1 MSTLAPPKNL
11 TRNVLIGMGL
21 GVLIASVFFYTHHI
35 YEVIGPG
42 GLSIQAGWTSQSF
55 FGGIEKYLFNLGGQI
70 FKNLLML
77 VVVPL
82 VFFSLVS
89 GISSLTNMVK
99 LGSIATKTI
108 GLYLF
113 TTGIAVSIA
122 LLFGWIFNLSGYDGD
137 YGSFEPAT
145 ADPSLY
151 GTVLRIFPN
160 NIFGAFVENNM
171 LGIVFI
177 SILFGIAL
185 NLTDD
190 LTNGLSKTFER
201 FNLVFLKIVLL
212 IMSFAPIGVFCL
224 MGSYVMAKGL
234 NIFGDLA
241 QYVILLIFVLAFH
254 LAFTYSLIL
263 KIFANLNPLIFFK
276 KMRNVALFAFSTS
289 SSAATIPVTLK
300 TVTDDL
306 GVKKDVSSF
315 VIPVGATINMDGTA
329 IMQGLATMFIAS
341 TVGVDLT
348 FIQYMQIVLLAIVT
362 SIGTAAVP
370 SAGTVTLALILGSL
384 GLPLDAIGLILAV
397 DRILDMM
404 RTAVNVCGDA
414 AVSCIVAKS
423 ENELDEQI
431 FNK

>member
-1 MSTLAPPKNL
+1 MSILSAPKNL
-11 TRNVLIGMGL
+11 TRNVLIGMAG
-21 GVLIASVFFYTHHI
+21 GVAIAGALFYSDGFI
-35 YEVIGPG
+35 SEGF
-42 GLSIQAGWTSQSF
+42 SQF
-55 FGGIEKYLFNLGGQI
+55 IEKYLFNLGGQV

-89 GISSLTNMVK
+89 GISSLSNMVK

-113 TTGIAVSIA
+113 TTAIAVSLA
-122 LLFGWIFNLSGYDGD
+122 LFFGWTLNLSGFEGTVGSYIPPSGD
-137 YGSFEPAT
+137 S
-145 ADPSLY
+145 SLY
-151 GTVLRIFPN
+151 GTVLKIFPN
-160 NIFGAFVENNM
+160 NIFGAFIENNM

-177 SILFGIAL
+177 SILFGVAL

-190 LTNGLSKTFER
+190 LTDGLSKSFER
-201 FNLVFLKIVLL
+201 LNTVFLKIVLL

-241 QYVILLIFVLAFH
+241 QYVLILIFVLVFH
-254 LAFTYSLIL
+254 LIFTYSLIL
-263 KIFANLNPLIFFK
+263 KLFANLSPLIFYQ

-289 SSAATIPVTLK
+289 SSAATIPVTLR

-315 VIPVGATINMDGTA
+315 VVPVGATINMDGTA

-341 TVGVDLT
+341 TVGVDLSL
-348 FIQYMQIVLLAIVT
+348 IQYGQIVLLAIVT

-397 DRILDMM
+397 DRILDMI
-404 RTAVNVCGDA
+404 RTSVNVCGDA

-423 ENELDEQI
+423 ENELDI
-431 FNK
+431 STYNSFR

>member
-1 MSTLAPPKNL
+1 MSPLDPPKNL
-11 TRNVLIGMGL
+11 TRNVLLGMFF
-21 GVLIASVFFYTHHI
+21 GVLLASVFFYF
-35 YEVIGPG
+35 ENSF
-42 GLSIQAGWTSQSF
+42 SISF
-55 FGGIEKYLFNLGGQI
+55 IQVIEKYIFNLGGQI
-70 FKNLLML
+70 FKNLLL
-77 VVVPL
+77 LIVVPL

-89 GISSLTNMVK
+89 GISSLSNMVK
-99 LGSIATKTI
+99 LGSIASKTVA
-108 GLYLF
+108 LYLM
-113 TTGIAVSIA
+113 TTAFAVIIAIF
-122 LLFGWIFNLSGYDGD
+122 FGWLFNISGYEGEV
-137 YGSFEPAT
+137 GSFIAPSGEA
-145 ADPSLY
+145 SLY
-151 GTVLRIFPN
+151 DTVLKIFPS

-190 LTNGLSKTFER
+190 LTDKLSKNFER
-201 FNLVFLKIVLL
+201 LNIVFMKIVLI

-224 MGSYVMAKGL
+224 MGSYVMAQGL
-234 NIFGDLA
+234 NIFGDLI
-241 QYVILLIFVLAFH
+241 QYVLILMFVLFFH
-254 LAFTYSLIL
+254 LIFTYSIIL
-263 KIFANLNPLIFFK
+263 KIFANLNPIIFFK

-341 TVGVDLT
+341 TAGVDLSMVE
-348 FIQYMQIVLLAIVT
+348 YLQIVMLAMVA
-362 SIGTAAVP
+362 SIGAAAVP
-370 SAGTVTLALILGSL
+370 SAGTITLALILSSL

-397 DRILDMM
+397 DRILDMI
-404 RTAVNVCGDA
+404 RTSVNVTGDS
-414 AVSCIVAKS
+414 AVACIVANS
-423 ENELDEQI
+423 ENLLDKEV

>member
-1 MSTLAPPKNL
+1 MSVLSPPKNL
-11 TRNVLIGMGL
+11 TKNVLLGMAA
-21 GVLIASVFFYTHHI
+21 GVLIASALYYSQDLI
-35 YEVIGPG
+35 PA
-42 GLSIQAGWTSQSF
+42 GLYLT
-55 FGGIEKYLFNLGGQI
+55 IEKYVFNLGGQI

-89 GISSLTNMVK
+89 GISSLSNMVK

-108 GLYLF
+108 GLYLM
-113 TTGIAVSIA
+113 TTGIAVSLA
-122 LLFGWIFNLSGYDGD
+122 LIFGWVFNLSGYEGEVDSFSPTTGD
-137 YGSFEPAT
+137 S
-145 ADPSLY
+145 SLY
-151 GTVLRIFPN
+151 GTVMRIFPN

-177 SILFGIAL
+177 SIVFGIAL
-185 NLTDD
+185 NLTDE
-190 LTNGLSKTFER
+190 LTGGMSKTVEKL
-201 FNLVFLKIVLL
+201 NPVLLKIVLL
-212 IMSFAPIGVFCL
+212 IMSFAPVGVFCL

-234 NIFGDLA
+234 NVFGDLA
-241 QYVILLIFVLAFH
+241 QYVALLIFVLAFH
-254 LAFTYSLIL
+254 LFFTYSLLL
-263 KIFANLNPLIFFK
+263 KVFAKLNPLTFYR
-276 KMRNVALFAFSTS
+276 KMKDVALFAFSTS

-300 TVTDDL
+300 TVTDEL
-306 GVKKDVSSF
+306 GVKKDVSAF
-315 VIPVGATINMDGTA
+315 VVPVGATINMDGTA

-348 FIQYMQIVLLAIVT
+348 LVQYGQIVLLAIVT

-397 DRILDMM
+397 DRILDMI

-423 ENELDEQI
+423 ENELDEKI
-431 FNK
+431 FNG

>member
-1 MSTLAPPKNL
+1 MSVLSPPKNL
-11 TRNVLIGMGL
+11 TKNVLLGMAA
-21 GVLIASVFFYTHHI
+21 GVLIASVFYYSQDLI
-35 YEVIGPG
+35 PA
-42 GLSIQAGWTSQSF
+42 GLYLT
-55 FGGIEKYLFNLGGQI
+55 IEKYVFNLGGQI

-89 GISSLTNMVK
+89 GISSLSNMVK

-108 GLYLF
+108 GLYLM
-113 TTGIAVSIA
+113 TTGIAVSLA
-122 LLFGWIFNLSGYDGD
+122 LIFGWVFNLSGYEGEVDSFSPTTGD
-137 YGSFEPAT
+137 S
-145 ADPSLY
+145 SLY
-151 GTVLRIFPN
+151 GTVMRIFPN

-177 SILFGIAL
+177 SIVFGIAL
-185 NLTDD
+185 NLTDE
-190 LTNGLSKTFER
+190 LTGGMSKTFEKL
-201 FNLVFLKIVLL
+201 NTVFLKIVLL

-234 NIFGDLA
+234 NVFGDLA
-241 QYVILLIFVLAFH
+241 QYVALLIFVLAFH
-254 LAFTYSLIL
+254 LFFTYSLLL
-263 KIFANLNPLIFFK
+263 KVFAKLNPLTFYR
-276 KMRNVALFAFSTS
+276 KMKDVALFAFSTS

-300 TVTDDL
+300 TVTDEL
-306 GVKKDVSSF
+306 GVKKDVSAF
-315 VIPVGATINMDGTA
+315 VVPVGATINMDGTA

-348 FIQYMQIVLLAIVT
+348 LVQYGQIVLLAIVT

-397 DRILDMM
+397 DRILDMI

-423 ENELDEQI
+423 ENELDEKI
-431 FNK
+431 FNG

>member
-1 MSTLAPPKNL
+1 MNALSAPKNL
-11 TRNVLIGMGL
+11 TRNVLIGMAAGIL
-21 GVLIASVFFYTHHI
+21 VASTFYYLQGFINEDISVGV
-35 YEVIGPG
+35 
-42 GLSIQAGWTSQSF
+42 
-55 FGGIEKYLFNLGGQI
+55 EKYIFNLGGQI

-89 GISSLTNMVK
+89 GISSLSNMVK

-113 TTGIAVSIA
+113 TTAIAVSLA
-122 LLFGWIFNLSGYDGD
+122 LFFGWAFNLSGFEGTVDSYVPPSGD
-137 YGSFEPAT
+137 S
-145 ADPSLY
+145 SLY

-160 NIFGAFVENNM
+160 NIFGAFIENNM

-177 SILFGIAL
+177 SILFGLAL

-190 LTNGLSKTFER
+190 LTNGFSKTFER
-201 FNLVFLKIVLL
+201 FNIVFLKIVLL
-212 IMSFAPIGVFCL
+212 IMTFAPIGVFCL

-241 QYVILLIFVLAFH
+241 QYVLILIFVLAFH
-254 LAFTYSLIL
+254 LIFTYSLIL
-263 KIFANLNPLIFFK
+263 KSFANLSPLIFYR
-276 KMRNVALFAFSTS
+276 KMKNVALFAFSTS

-315 VIPVGATINMDGTA
+315 VVPVGATINMDGTA

-348 FIQYMQIVLLAIVT
+348 LIQYGQIVILAIVT

-397 DRILDMM
+397 DRILDMI

-423 ENELDEQI
+423 ENELDLSIYNSE
-431 FNK
+431 

>member
-1 MSTLAPPKNL
+1 MSVLSPPKNL
-11 TRNVLIGMGL
+11 TKNVLLGMGA
-21 GVLIASVFFYTHHI
+21 GVLIASVFYYTQDSI
-35 YEVIGPG
+35 PA
-42 GLSIQAGWTSQSF
+42 GLYLT
-55 FGGIEKYLFNLGGQI
+55 IEKYVFNLGGQI

-89 GISSLTNMVK
+89 GISSLSNMVK

-108 GLYLF
+108 GLYLM
-113 TTGIAVSIA
+113 TTGIAVSMA
-122 LLFGWIFNLSGYDGD
+122 LIFGYIFNLSGYEGD
-137 YGSFEPAT
+137 VEAFTPTTGDS
-145 ADPSLY
+145 SLY
-151 GTVLRIFPN
+151 GTVMRIFPN

-185 NLTDD
+185 NLTDE
-190 LTNGLSKTFER
+190 LTGGLSKTFEKL
-201 FNLVFLKIVLL
+201 NTVFLKIVLL
-212 IMSFAPIGVFCL
+212 IMSFAPVGVFCL

-234 NIFGDLA
+234 NVFGDLA
-241 QYVILLIFVLAFH
+241 QYVALLIFVLAFH
-254 LAFTYSLIL
+254 LFFTYSLIL
-263 KIFANLNPLIFFK
+263 KVFANLNPLIFYR
-276 KMRNVALFAFSTS
+276 KMKDVALFAFSTS

-300 TVTDDL
+300 TVTDEL
-306 GVKKDVSSF
+306 GVKKDVSAF
-315 VIPVGATINMDGTA
+315 VVPVGATINMDGTA

-348 FIQYMQIVLLAIVT
+348 LVQYGQIVLLAIVT

-397 DRILDMM
+397 DRILDMI

-423 ENELDEQI
+423 ENELDEKI
-431 FNK
+431 FNG

>member
-1 MSTLAPPKNL
+1 MSQLDPPKNL
-11 TRNVLIGMGL
+11 TRNVLVGMFA
-21 GVLIASVFFYTHHI
+21 GVLLASIFFY
-35 YEVIGPG
+35 
-42 GLSIQAGWTSQSF
+42 LQDSISQSIF
-55 FGGIEKYLFNLGGQI
+55 LGIEKYIFNLGGQI
-70 FKNLLML
+70 FKNLLL
-77 VVVPL
+77 LIVVPL

-89 GISSLTNMVK
+89 GISSLSNMVK
-99 LGSIATKTI
+99 LGSIASKTVF
-108 GLYLF
+108 LYL
-113 TTGIAVSIA
+113 TTTAFAVILA
-122 LLFGWIFNLSGYDGD
+122 IFFGWVFNISGYEGEV
-137 YGSFEPAT
+137 GSYIA
-145 ADPSLY
+145 PSGEANLY
-151 GTVLRIFPN
+151 DTVLRIFPN

-190 LTNGLSKTFER
+190 LTDKLSKNFER
-201 FNLVFLKIVLL
+201 LNIVFMKIVLI

-224 MGSYVMAKGL
+224 MGSYVMDHGL
-234 NIFGDLA
+234 NIFGDLI
-241 QYVILLIFVLAFH
+241 QYVLILIFVLFFH
-254 LAFTYSLIL
+254 LVFTYSLIL
-263 KIFANLNPLIFFK
+263 KLFANLNPIIFFK

-341 TVGVDLT
+341 TAGVDLS
-348 FIQYMQIVLLAIVT
+348 IIEYMQIVLLAMVA
-362 SIGTAAVP
+362 SIGAAAVP
-370 SAGTVTLALILGSL
+370 SAGTITLALILSSL

-397 DRILDMM
+397 DRILDMI
-404 RTAVNVCGDA
+404 RTSVNVTGDS
-414 AVSCIVAKS
+414 AVACIVANS
-423 ENELDEQI
+423 ENLLDREV

>member
-1 MSTLAPPKNL
+1 MSVLSPPKNL
-11 TRNVLIGMGL
+11 TKNVLLGMAA
-21 GVLIASVFFYTHHI
+21 GVLIASVFYYTQDSI
-35 YEVIGPG
+35 PA
-42 GLSIQAGWTSQSF
+42 GLYLA
-55 FGGIEKYLFNLGGQI
+55 IEKYVFNLGGQI

-89 GISSLTNMVK
+89 GISSLSNMVK

-108 GLYLF
+108 GLYLM
-113 TTGIAVSIA
+113 TTGIAVSMA
-122 LLFGWIFNLSGYDGD
+122 LIFGYSFNLSGYEGD
-137 YGSFEPAT
+137 VEAFTPTTGDS
-145 ADPSLY
+145 SLY
-151 GTVLRIFPN
+151 GTVMRIFPN

-185 NLTDD
+185 NLTDE
-190 LTNGLSKTFER
+190 LTGGLSKTFEKL
-201 FNLVFLKIVLL
+201 NTVFLKIVLL
-212 IMSFAPIGVFCL
+212 IMSFAPVGVFCL

-234 NIFGDLA
+234 NVFGDLA
-241 QYVILLIFVLAFH
+241 QYVALLIFVLGFH
-254 LAFTYSLIL
+254 LFFTYSLIL
-263 KIFANLNPLIFFK
+263 KVFANLNPLIFYR
-276 KMRNVALFAFSTS
+276 KMKDVALFAFSTS

-300 TVTDDL
+300 TVTDEL
-306 GVKKDVSSF
+306 GVKKDVSAF
-315 VIPVGATINMDGTA
+315 VVPVGATINMDGTA

-348 FIQYMQIVLLAIVT
+348 LVQYGQIVLLAIVT

-397 DRILDMM
+397 DRILDMI

-423 ENELDEQI
+423 ENELDEKI
-431 FNK
+431 FNG

>member
-1 MSTLAPPKNL
+1 MSVLSPPKNL
-11 TRNVLIGMGL
+11 TKNVLLGMAA
-21 GVLIASVFFYTHHI
+21 GVLIASVFYYSQDLI
-35 YEVIGPG
+35 PA
-42 GLSIQAGWTSQSF
+42 GLYLT
-55 FGGIEKYLFNLGGQI
+55 IEKYVFNLGGQI
-70 FKNLLML
+70 FKNLLLL

-89 GISSLTNMVK
+89 GISSLSNMVK

-108 GLYLF
+108 GLYLM
-113 TTGIAVSIA
+113 TTGIAVSLA
-122 LLFGWIFNLSGYDGD
+122 LIFGWVFNLSGYEGEVDSFSPTTGD
-137 YGSFEPAT
+137 S
-145 ADPSLY
+145 SLY

-177 SILFGIAL
+177 SILFGISL
-185 NLTDD
+185 NLTDE
-190 LTNGLSKTFER
+190 LTGGMSKTFEKL
-201 FNLVFLKIVLL
+201 NTVFLKIVLL

-234 NIFGDLA
+234 NVFGDLA
-241 QYVILLIFVLAFH
+241 QYVALLIFVLAFH
-254 LAFTYSLIL
+254 LFFTYSLLL
-263 KIFANLNPLIFFK
+263 KVFAKLNPLIFYR
-276 KMRNVALFAFSTS
+276 KMKDVALFAFSTS

-300 TVTDDL
+300 TVTDEL
-306 GVKKDVSSF
+306 GVKKDVSAF
-315 VIPVGATINMDGTA
+315 VVPVGATINMDGTA

-348 FIQYMQIVLLAIVT
+348 LVQYGQIVLLAIVT

-397 DRILDMM
+397 DRILDMI

-423 ENELDEQI
+423 ENELDEKI
-431 FNK
+431 FNG

>member
-1 MSTLAPPKNL
+1 MNALSAPKNL
-11 TRNVLIGMGL
+11 TRNVLIGMAAGIL
-21 GVLIASVFFYTHHI
+21 VASTFYYSQGFINEDISVGV
-35 YEVIGPG
+35 
-42 GLSIQAGWTSQSF
+42 
-55 FGGIEKYLFNLGGQI
+55 EKYIFNLGGQI

-82 VFFSLVS
+82 VFFSLVT
-89 GISSLTNMVK
+89 GISSLSNMVK

-113 TTGIAVSIA
+113 TTAIAVSLA
-122 LLFGWIFNLSGYDGD
+122 LFFGWAFNLSGFEGTVDSYVPPSGD
-137 YGSFEPAT
+137 S
-145 ADPSLY
+145 SLY

-160 NIFGAFVENNM
+160 NIFGAFIENNM

-177 SILFGIAL
+177 SILFGLAL

-201 FNLVFLKIVLL
+201 FNIVFLKIVLL
-212 IMSFAPIGVFCL
+212 IMAFAPIGVFCL

-241 QYVILLIFVLAFH
+241 QYVLILIFVLAFH
-254 LAFTYSLIL
+254 LIFTYSLIL
-263 KIFANLNPLIFFK
+263 KSFANLSPLIFYR
-276 KMRNVALFAFSTS
+276 KMKNVALFAFSTS

-315 VIPVGATINMDGTA
+315 VVPVGATINMDGTA

-341 TVGVDLT
+341 TVGIDLT
-348 FIQYMQIVLLAIVT
+348 LIQYGQLVVLAIVT

-397 DRILDMM
+397 DRILDMI

-423 ENELDEQI
+423 ENELDLST
-431 FNK
+431 FNSK

>member
-1 MSTLAPPKNL
+1 MSVLSPPKNL
-11 TRNVLIGMGL
+11 TKNVLLGMTA
-21 GVLIASVFFYTHHI
+21 GVLIASVFYYTQDSI
-35 YEVIGPG
+35 PA
-42 GLSIQAGWTSQSF
+42 GLYLT
-55 FGGIEKYLFNLGGQI
+55 IEKYVFNLGGQI

-89 GISSLTNMVK
+89 GISSLSNMVK

-108 GLYLF
+108 GLYLM
-113 TTGIAVSIA
+113 TTGIAVSMA
-122 LLFGWIFNLSGYDGD
+122 LIFGYIFNLSGYEGD
-137 YGSFEPAT
+137 VEAFTPTTGDS
-145 ADPSLY
+145 SLY
-151 GTVLRIFPN
+151 GTVMRIFPN

-185 NLTDD
+185 NLTDE
-190 LTNGLSKTFER
+190 LTGGLSKTFEKL
-201 FNLVFLKIVLL
+201 NTVFLKIVLL
-212 IMSFAPIGVFCL
+212 IMSFAPVGVFCL

-234 NIFGDLA
+234 NVFGDLA
-241 QYVILLIFVLAFH
+241 QYVALLIFVLAFH
-254 LAFTYSLIL
+254 LFFTYSLIL
-263 KIFANLNPLIFFK
+263 KVFANLNPLIFYR
-276 KMRNVALFAFSTS
+276 KMKDVALFAFSTS

-300 TVTDDL
+300 TVTDEL
-306 GVKKDVSSF
+306 GVKKDVSAF
-315 VIPVGATINMDGTA
+315 VVPVGATINMDGTA

-348 FIQYMQIVLLAIVT
+348 LVQYGQIVLLAIVT

-397 DRILDMM
+397 DRILDMI

-423 ENELDEQI
+423 ENELDEKI
-431 FNK
+431 FNG

>member
-1 MSTLAPPKNL
+1 MSVLSPPKNL
-11 TRNVLIGMGL
+11 TKNVLLGMAA
-21 GVLIASVFFYTHHI
+21 GVLIASVFYYTQDSI
-35 YEVIGPG
+35 PA
-42 GLSIQAGWTSQSF
+42 GLYLT
-55 FGGIEKYLFNLGGQI
+55 IEKYVFNLGGQI

-89 GISSLTNMVK
+89 GISSLSNMVK

-108 GLYLF
+108 GLYLM
-113 TTGIAVSIA
+113 TTGIAVSMA
-122 LLFGWIFNLSGYDGD
+122 LIFGYIFNLSGYEGD
-137 YGSFEPAT
+137 VEAFTPTTGDS
-145 ADPSLY
+145 SLY
-151 GTVLRIFPN
+151 GTVMRIFPN

-190 LTNGLSKTFER
+190 LTGGLSKTFEKL
-201 FNLVFLKIVLL
+201 NTVFLKIVLL
-212 IMSFAPIGVFCL
+212 IMSFAPVGVFCL

-234 NIFGDLA
+234 NVFGDLA
-241 QYVILLIFVLAFH
+241 QYVALLIFVLAFH
-254 LAFTYSLIL
+254 LVFTYSLIL
-263 KIFANLNPLIFFK
+263 KVFANLNPLIFYR
-276 KMRNVALFAFSTS
+276 KMKDVALFAFSTS

-300 TVTDDL
+300 TVTDEL
-306 GVKKDVSSF
+306 GVKKDVSAF
-315 VIPVGATINMDGTA
+315 VVPVGATINMDGTA

-348 FIQYMQIVLLAIVT
+348 LVQYGQIVLLAIVT

-397 DRILDMM
+397 DRILDMI

-423 ENELDEQI
+423 ENELDEKV
-431 FNK
+431 FNG

>member
-1 MSTLAPPKNL
+1 MSILSAPKNL
-11 TRNVLIGMGL
+11 TRNVLIGMML
-21 GVLIASVFFYTHHI
+21 GILIGSIFY
-35 YEVIGPG
+35 YEVILIPK
-42 GLSIQAGWTSQSF
+42 IIFDF
-55 FGGIEKYLFNLGGQI
+55 FWMYIFSLGSSI

-89 GISSLTNMVK
+89 GISSLSNMVK
-99 LGSIATKTI
+99 LGSIATKTV

-113 TTGIAVSIA
+113 TTGLAVSTA
-122 LLFGWIFNLSGYDGD
+122 LIFGWALNLSDYDPD
-137 YGSFEPAT
+137 TLAT
-145 ADPSLY
+145 IAEGNAESSVSVVAEGLRD
-151 GTVLRIFPN
+151 TVLSIFPN
-160 NIFGAFVENNM
+160 NIFGAFIENNM

-185 NLTDD
+185 NLTDE
-190 LTNGLSKTFER
+190 LTDGLSKSFER
-201 FNLVFLKIVLL
+201 LNIVFLKIVLL
-212 IMSFAPIGVFCL
+212 IMSLAPVGVFCL
-224 MGSYVMAKGL
+224 MGAYVMEYGL

-241 QYVILLIFVLAFH
+241 QYVIILIFVLLFH
-254 LAFTYSLIL
+254 LLVTYSVLL
-263 KIFANLNPLIFFK
+263 KLFANLNPIVFFK

-315 VIPVGATINMDGTA
+315 VVPVGATINMDGTA

-341 TVGVDLT
+341 TVFVDLSLA
-348 FIQYMQIVLLAIVT
+348 QYAQIVFLAIIT

-370 SAGTVTLALILGSL
+370 SAGTVTLALILGSV

-397 DRILDMM
+397 DRILDMI
-404 RTAVNVCGDA
+404 RTSVNVCGDA

-423 ENELDEQI
+423 ENDLDEQI
-431 FNK
+431 FYK

>member
-1 MSTLAPPKNL
+1 MNALSAPKNL
-11 TRNVLIGMGL
+11 TRNVLIGMAAGILVASTFYYSQGFINEDISL
-21 GVLIASVFFYTHHI
+21 GV
-35 YEVIGPG
+35 
-42 GLSIQAGWTSQSF
+42 
-55 FGGIEKYLFNLGGQI
+55 EKYIFNLGGQI

-89 GISSLTNMVK
+89 GISSLSNMVK

-113 TTGIAVSIA
+113 TTAIAVSLA
-122 LLFGWIFNLSGYDGD
+122 LFFGWAFNLSGFEGTVDSYVPPSGD
-137 YGSFEPAT
+137 S
-145 ADPSLY
+145 SLY

-160 NIFGAFVENNM
+160 NIFGAFIENNM

-177 SILFGIAL
+177 SILFGLAL

-201 FNLVFLKIVLL
+201 FNIVFLKIVLL
-212 IMSFAPIGVFCL
+212 IMTFAPIGVFCL

-241 QYVILLIFVLAFH
+241 QYVLILIFVLAFH
-254 LAFTYSLIL
+254 LIFTYSLIL
-263 KIFANLNPLIFFK
+263 KSFANLSPLIFYR
-276 KMRNVALFAFSTS
+276 KMKNVALFAFSTS

-315 VIPVGATINMDGTA
+315 VVPVGATINMDGTA

-341 TVGVDLT
+341 TVGIDLT
-348 FIQYMQIVLLAIVT
+348 LIQYGQIVVLAIVT

-397 DRILDMM
+397 DRILDMI

-423 ENELDEQI
+423 ENELDLSVYNSE
-431 FNK
+431 

>member
-1 MSTLAPPKNL
+1 MSVLSPPKNL
-11 TRNVLIGMGL
+11 TKNVLLGMAA
-21 GVLIASVFFYTHHI
+21 GVLIASVFYYSQDLI
-35 YEVIGPG
+35 PA
-42 GLSIQAGWTSQSF
+42 GLYLT
-55 FGGIEKYLFNLGGQI
+55 IEKYVFNLGGQI

-89 GISSLTNMVK
+89 GISSLSNMVK

-108 GLYLF
+108 GLYLM
-113 TTGIAVSIA
+113 TTGIAVSLA
-122 LLFGWIFNLSGYDGD
+122 LIFGWVFNLSGYEGEVDSFSPSTGD
-137 YGSFEPAT
+137 S
-145 ADPSLY
+145 SLY
-151 GTVLRIFPN
+151 GTVMRIFPN

-185 NLTDD
+185 NLTDE
-190 LTNGLSKTFER
+190 LTGGMSKTFEKL
-201 FNLVFLKIVLL
+201 NTVFLKIVLL
-212 IMSFAPIGVFCL
+212 IMSFAPVGVFCL

-234 NIFGDLA
+234 NVFGDLA
-241 QYVILLIFVLAFH
+241 QYVALLIFVLAFH
-254 LAFTYSLIL
+254 LFFSYSLLL
-263 KIFANLNPLIFFK
+263 KVFAKLNPLIFYR
-276 KMRNVALFAFSTS
+276 KMKDVALFAFSTS

-300 TVTDDL
+300 TVTDEL
-306 GVKKDVSSF
+306 GVKKDVSAF
-315 VIPVGATINMDGTA
+315 VVPVGATINMDGTA

-348 FIQYMQIVLLAIVT
+348 LVQYGQIVLLAIVT

-397 DRILDMM
+397 DRILDMI

-423 ENELDEQI
+423 ENELDEKI
-431 FNK
+431 FNG

>member
-1 MSTLAPPKNL
+1 MSVLSAPKNL
-11 TRNVLIGMGL
+11 TKNVLIGMAL
-21 GVLIASVFFYTHHI
+21 GVIIASFFY
-35 YEVIGPG
+35 YFQN
-42 GLSIQAGWTSQSF
+42 SIPQSI
-55 FGGIEKYLFNLGGQI
+55 FGTVEKYVFQLGGQI

-89 GISSLTNMVK
+89 GISSLSNMIK
-99 LGSIATKTI
+99 LGSIASKTI

-113 TTGIAVSIA
+113 TTGLAITTA
-122 LLFGWIFNLSGYDGD
+122 LLFGWIFNLSGYEGD
-137 YGSFEPAT
+137 VSSFTPVAGEA
-145 ADPSLY
+145 SLY
-151 GTVLRIFPN
+151 DTVLRIFPN
-160 NIFGAFVENNM
+160 NMFGAFIENNM

-177 SILFGIAL
+177 SIIFGIAL
-185 NLTDD
+185 NLTDE

-201 FNLVFLKIVLL
+201 FNTVFLKIVLL
-212 IMSFAPIGVFCL
+212 IMSFAPVGVFCL
-224 MGSYVMAKGL
+224 MGSYVITKGL

-241 QYVILLIFVLAFH
+241 QYVILLIGVLLFH
-254 LAFTYSLIL
+254 LFFTYSIL
-263 KIFANLNPLIFFK
+263 LKLFANLNPLIFFN
-276 KMRNVALFAFSTS
+276 KMKNVALFAFSTS

-341 TVGVDLT
+341 TVGVDLSLV
-348 FIQYMQIVLLAIVT
+348 QYGQIVLLAIIT

-370 SAGTVTLALILGSL
+370 SAGTVTLALILGSV

-397 DRILDMM
+397 DRILDMI
-404 RTAVNVCGDA
+404 RTSVNVCGDA

-423 ENELDEQI
+423 ENELEEKI
-431 FNK
+431 FNRLG

>member
-1 MSTLAPPKNL
+1 MSPLDPPKNL
-11 TRNVLIGMGL
+11 TRNVLLGMFF
-21 GVLIASVFFYTHHI
+21 GVLLASVFFYF
-35 YEVIGPG
+35 ENSF
-42 GLSIQAGWTSQSF
+42 SISF
-55 FGGIEKYLFNLGGQI
+55 IQVIEKYLFNLGGQI
-70 FKNLLML
+70 FKNLLL
-77 VVVPL
+77 LIVVPL

-89 GISSLTNMVK
+89 GISSLSNMVK
-99 LGSIATKTI
+99 LGSIASKTVT
-108 GLYLF
+108 LYLM
-113 TTGIAVSIA
+113 TTAFAVIIAIF
-122 LLFGWIFNLSGYDGD
+122 FGWLFNISGYEGEV
-137 YGSFEPAT
+137 GSFIAPSGEA
-145 ADPSLY
+145 SLY
-151 GTVLRIFPN
+151 DTVLKIFPS

-190 LTNGLSKTFER
+190 LTDKLSKNFER
-201 FNLVFLKIVLL
+201 LNIVFMKIVLI

-224 MGSYVMAKGL
+224 MGSYVMAQGL
-234 NIFGDLA
+234 NIFGDLI
-241 QYVILLIFVLAFH
+241 QYVLILMFVLFFH
-254 LAFTYSLIL
+254 LIFTYSIIL
-263 KIFANLNPLIFFK
+263 KIFANLSPIIFFK

-341 TVGVDLT
+341 TAGVDLSMVE
-348 FIQYMQIVLLAIVT
+348 YLQIVMLAMVA
-362 SIGTAAVP
+362 SIGAAAVP
-370 SAGTVTLALILGSL
+370 SAGTITLALILSSL

-397 DRILDMM
+397 DRILDMI
-404 RTAVNVCGDA
+404 RTSVNVTGDS
-414 AVSCIVAKS
+414 AVACIVANS
-423 ENELDEQI
+423 ENLLDKEV

>member
-1 MSTLAPPKNL
+1 MSVLSPPKNL
-11 TRNVLIGMGL
+11 TKNVLLGMAA
-21 GVLIASVFFYTHHI
+21 GVLIASVFYYTQDSI
-35 YEVIGPG
+35 PA
-42 GLSIQAGWTSQSF
+42 GLYLT
-55 FGGIEKYLFNLGGQI
+55 IEKYVFNLGGQI

-89 GISSLTNMVK
+89 GISSLSNMVK

-108 GLYLF
+108 GLYLM
-113 TTGIAVSIA
+113 TTGIAVSMA
-122 LLFGWIFNLSGYDGD
+122 LIFGYIFNLSGYEGD
-137 YGSFEPAT
+137 VEAFTPTTGDS
-145 ADPSLY
+145 SLY
-151 GTVLRIFPN
+151 GTVMRIFPN

-185 NLTDD
+185 NLTDE
-190 LTNGLSKTFER
+190 LTGGLSKTFEKL
-201 FNLVFLKIVLL
+201 NTVFLKIVLL
-212 IMSFAPIGVFCL
+212 IMSFAPVGVFCL

-234 NIFGDLA
+234 NVFGDLV
-241 QYVILLIFVLAFH
+241 QYVALLIFVLTFH
-254 LAFTYSLIL
+254 LFFTYSLIL
-263 KIFANLNPLIFFK
+263 KVFANLNPLIFYK
-276 KMRNVALFAFSTS
+276 KMKDVALFAFSTS

-300 TVTDDL
+300 TVTDEL
-306 GVKKDVSSF
+306 GVKKDVSAF
-315 VIPVGATINMDGTA
+315 VVPVGATINMDGTA

-348 FIQYMQIVLLAIVT
+348 LLQYGQIVLLAIVT

-397 DRILDMM
+397 DRILDMI

-423 ENELDEQI
+423 ENELDEKI
-431 FNK
+431 FNG

>member
-1 MSTLAPPKNL
+1 MSVLSPPKNL
-11 TRNVLIGMGL
+11 TKNVLLGMAA
-21 GVLIASVFFYTHHI
+21 GVLIASVFYYSQDLITA
-35 YEVIGPG
+35 
-42 GLSIQAGWTSQSF
+42 GLYLT
-55 FGGIEKYLFNLGGQI
+55 IEKYVFNLGGQI

-89 GISSLTNMVK
+89 GISSLSNMVK

-108 GLYLF
+108 GLYLM
-113 TTGIAVSIA
+113 TTGIAVSLA
-122 LLFGWIFNLSGYDGD
+122 LIFGWVFNLSGYEGEVDSFSPSTGD
-137 YGSFEPAT
+137 S
-145 ADPSLY
+145 SLY
-151 GTVLRIFPN
+151 GTVMRIFPN

-185 NLTDD
+185 NLTDE
-190 LTNGLSKTFER
+190 LTGGMSKTFEKL
-201 FNLVFLKIVLL
+201 NTVFLKIVLL

-234 NIFGDLA
+234 NVFGDLA
-241 QYVILLIFVLAFH
+241 QYVALLIFVLAFH
-254 LAFTYSLIL
+254 LFFTYSLLL
-263 KIFANLNPLIFFK
+263 KVFAKLNPLIFYR
-276 KMRNVALFAFSTS
+276 KMKDVALFAFSTS

-300 TVTDDL
+300 TVTDEL
-306 GVKKDVSSF
+306 GVKKDVSAF
-315 VIPVGATINMDGTA
+315 VVPVGATINMDGTA

-348 FIQYMQIVLLAIVT
+348 LVQYGQIVLLAIVT

-397 DRILDMM
+397 DRILDMI

-423 ENELDEQI
+423 ENELDEKI
-431 FNK
+431 FNG

>member
-1 MSTLAPPKNL
+1 MSVLSPPKNL
-11 TRNVLIGMGL
+11 TKYDLLGMAA
-21 GVLIASVFFYTHHI
+21 GVLIASVFYYTQDSI
-35 YEVIGPG
+35 PA
-42 GLSIQAGWTSQSF
+42 GLYLT
-55 FGGIEKYLFNLGGQI
+55 IEKYVFNLGGQI

-89 GISSLTNMVK
+89 GISSLSNMVK

-108 GLYLF
+108 GLYLM
-113 TTGIAVSIA
+113 TTGIAVSMA
-122 LLFGWIFNLSGYDGD
+122 LIFGYIFNLSGYEGD
-137 YGSFEPAT
+137 VEAFTPTTGDS
-145 ADPSLY
+145 SLY
-151 GTVLRIFPN
+151 GTVMRIFPN

-185 NLTDD
+185 NLTDE
-190 LTNGLSKTFER
+190 LTGGLSKTFEKL
-201 FNLVFLKIVLL
+201 NTVFLKIVLL
-212 IMSFAPIGVFCL
+212 IMSFAPVGVFCL

-234 NIFGDLA
+234 NVFGDLA
-241 QYVILLIFVLAFH
+241 QYVALLIFVLAFH
-254 LAFTYSLIL
+254 LFFTYSLIL
-263 KIFANLNPLIFFK
+263 KVFANLNPLIFYK
-276 KMRNVALFAFSTS
+276 KMKDVALFAFSTS

-300 TVTDDL
+300 TVTDEL
-306 GVKKDVSSF
+306 GVKKDVSAF
-315 VIPVGATINMDGTA
+315 VVPVGATINMDGTA

-348 FIQYMQIVLLAIVT
+348 LVQYGQIVLLAIVT

-397 DRILDMM
+397 DRILDMI

-423 ENELDEQI
+423 ENELDEKI
-431 FNK
+431 FNG

>member
-1 MSTLAPPKNL
+1 MSVLSPPKNL
-11 TRNVLIGMGL
+11 TKNVLLGMAA
-21 GVLIASVFFYTHHI
+21 GVLIASVFYYTQDSI
-35 YEVIGPG
+35 PA
-42 GLSIQAGWTSQSF
+42 GLYLA
-55 FGGIEKYLFNLGGQI
+55 IEKYVFNLGGQI

-89 GISSLTNMVK
+89 GISSLSNMVK

-108 GLYLF
+108 GLYLM
-113 TTGIAVSIA
+113 TTGIAVSMA
-122 LLFGWIFNLSGYDGD
+122 LIFGYSFNLSGYEGD
-137 YGSFEPAT
+137 VEAFTPTTGDS
-145 ADPSLY
+145 SLF
-151 GTVLRIFPN
+151 GTVMRIFPI

-185 NLTDD
+185 NLTDE
-190 LTNGLSKTFER
+190 LTGGLSKTFEKL
-201 FNLVFLKIVLL
+201 NTVFLKIVLL
-212 IMSFAPIGVFCL
+212 IMSFAPVGVFCL

-234 NIFGDLA
+234 NVFGDLA
-241 QYVILLIFVLAFH
+241 QYVALLIFVLAFH
-254 LAFTYSLIL
+254 LFFTYSLIL
-263 KIFANLNPLIFFK
+263 KVFANLNPLIFYR
-276 KMRNVALFAFSTS
+276 KMKDVALFAFSTS

-300 TVTDDL
+300 TVTDEL
-306 GVKKDVSSF
+306 GVKKDVSAF
-315 VIPVGATINMDGTA
+315 VVPVGATINMDGTA

-348 FIQYMQIVLLAIVT
+348 LVQYGQIVLLAIVT

-397 DRILDMM
+397 DRILDMI

-423 ENELDEQI
+423 ENELDEKI
-431 FNK
+431 FNG